1 MEFSHYSVLL
11 NECIE
16 ALNIAPDGIYV
27 EGTAGGKGAERSEAY
42 QHWIWQ
48 HGLRRTPHRH

>member
-16 ALNIAPDGIYV
+16 ALNIAPDGIYID
-27 EGTAGGKGAERSEAY
+27 GTARRRRTFPGDR
-42 QHWIWQ
+42 QTPDH
-48 HGLRRTPHRH
+48 RTPHRH